1 MKQLIIIL
9 IAGLALN
16 ACQGSADRRSE
27 TAADE
32 RPAVQVAPENLA
44 SISFD
49 VEGMTCTGCEN
60 SVKSSLESIHGVV
73 EAHASH
79 ETGITTVKYD
89 KTLVSASEMEEGIR
103 SRGYKVRGQLT
114 GE

>member
-1 MKQLIIIL
+1 MKQFIIIL

-16 ACQGSADRRSE
+16 ACQGSADTRSE
-27 TAADE
+27 TAGDE
-32 RPAVQVAPENLA
+32 KPVVQVAPENLA

-60 SVKSSLESIHGVV
+60 SVKSSLENIPGVV
-73 EAHASH
+73 EASASH

-89 KTLVSASEMEEGIR
+89 KTLVSASDMEEGIQ